1 MGVRS
6 LLMIIHIEKKI
17 DEQAYVLGKIF
28 ARALPPDLTKE
39 EFEAWWPRLSE
50 SERDKYTVAETHN
63 VITLSGRSAIL
74 NYIGNNILTGAGTT
88 GTTVTPFSQYFAVGT
103 GAIANVSAGDVTMI
117 GELFRAVPSMAT
129 VSGNS
134 VNISTFFSA
143 ANANG
148 IYTNAALFG
157 GGTATGSSGTGVLL
171 THALY
176 TFTKTSAN
184 SLTSDYLVNLN

>member
-1 MGVRS
+1 
-6 LLMIIHIEKKI
+6 MIIHIEKKI
-17 DEQAYVLGKIF
+17 NEQAYVLGKIF

-39 EFEAWWPRLSE
+39 EFEAWWPRMAE
-50 SERDKYTVAETHN
+50 KERDKYTVAETHN

-74 NYIGNNILTGAGTT
+74 NYIGNNILTGTGTT
-88 GTTVTPFSQYFAVGT
+88 GTTVTPFAQYFAVGN

-117 GELFRAVPSMAT
+117 GEVYRAVPSMAT

-143 ANANG
+143 GNANYS
-148 IYTNAALFG
+148 YTNAALWG
-157 GGTATGSSGTGVLL
+157 NNASATPGSGTLE

-176 TFTKTSAN
+176 AYVKTSAN
-184 SLTSDYLVNLN
+184 SLTSDYVVNLN